1 MNQTAIFNDPV
12 DSALREEELF
22 RQVRR
27 LRPDLK
33 DAELNMQR
41 TEKGKPFIVFVGSG
55 EPVPCLHVSVS
66 HSGGLWACV
75 VSDRPCGLDLQEV
88 RPVAAD
94 RLAERFFMESEAAYI
109 KEAGL
114 TGFYE
119 LWTRR
124 EALAK
129 YTGLGFFGMSGD
141 RPELVDSAGTPAEQ
155 VIWDGRAVVFE
166 ELPVP
171 EGFMAVW
178 CHEEEKE
185 GDKYEL

>member
-1 MNQTAIFNDPV
+1 MYQTAIINDPV

-22 RQVRR
+22 RQVRMM
-27 LRPDLK
+27 RP
-33 DAELNMQR
+33 ELSETGLGMQR
-41 TEKGKPFIVFVGSG
+41 TEKGKPFIVFAGSG
-55 EPVPCLHVSVS
+55 QPVPRLHVSVS
-66 HSGGLWACV
+66 HSGAYWACA

-88 RPVAAD
+88 RPAAAE
-94 RLAERFFMESEAAYI
+94 RLAERFFSDRESAYI

-114 TGFYE
+114 MGFYE

-141 RPELVDSAGTPAEQ
+141 RPELVDSAGTPAER
-155 VIWDGRAVVFE
+155 VIWDGRTVMFE
-166 ELPVP
+166 EIPAP

-185 GDKYEL
+185 GEM